1 MSKQTLMPPAGFKD
15 PRALAGL
22 PKDTPLC
29 VALSGGADSVALLSL
44 LAADP
49 HVSAVHVHHGIR
61 GAEADRDADF
71 CRDLAARLGVPLTV
85 LSIDAPALAREL
97 GVSLETA
104 ARDGRYK
111 AITAHLEKENIP
123 LLVTAHHADDQLETI
138 LQHLLR
144 GSGLSGLCGIPACR
158 PLASGIQV
166 VRPLLTITRAALRD
180 YLEKVGLSHVED
192 STNQQGC
199 CTRNR
204 LRLEVLP
211 VLSELY
217 PAGIEAAARCA
228 ELLTEDESYLDSLAA
243 DFLQAEGDEPPLS
256 ALAALPRP
264 IFSRVLRR
272 LLPISPERAH
282 IEALAAFCQKAT
294 PHALLSLPSLTVAAE
309 NGRLHV
315 IQAQDSFADYEV
327 ELCEGETPLP
337 AINGLAIVARNGKN
351 CEMQPNNIYKYS
363 TRLSFCSAIIDG
375 KLAVR
380 NRREGDRIRSGGMH
394 KAVRRLSGQ
403 EHLPLSVRKKMPLLV
418 DDSGIL
424 AVPFTAP
431 RAVLRDGALQKNAPR
446 DVTVYLFFN

>member
-1 MSKQTLMPPAGFKD
+1 MKKQTPTPPPGFKD
-15 PRALAGL
+15 PRALAGS
-22 PKDTPLC
+22 PTDAPLC

-44 LAADP
+44 LAADA
-49 HVSAVHVHHGIR
+49 HVCAVHVHHGIR

-71 CRDLAARLGVPLTV
+71 CRALAKRLGVPLPV
-85 LSIDAPALAREL
+85 LSIAAPALARSR

-104 ARDGRYK
+104 ARDGRYE
-111 AITAHLEKENIP
+111 AITEHLKKENVP

-158 PLASGIQV
+158 PLGDGVLVA
-166 VRPLLTITRAALRD
+166 RPLLTVTRAALRD
-180 YLEKVGLSHVED
+180 YLAAAELAHVED
-192 STNQQGC
+192 SSNSEGC

-228 ELLTEDESYLDSLAA
+228 ELLSEDEAYLDSLAT
-243 DFLQAEGDEPPLS
+243 DFIQKEGNEPHLS

-264 IFSRVLRR
+264 IFARVMRK
-272 LLPISPERAH
+272 LLPSPPERVH

-294 PHALLSLPSLTVAAE
+294 PHASLSLPSATVAAE
-309 NGRLHV
+309 GGKLTAVREPG
-315 IQAQDSFADYEV
+315 SFADYEV
-327 ELCEGETPLP
+327 VLSEGETPLP
-337 AINGLAIVARNGKN
+337 AVDGLAIVVRNGEN
-351 CEMQPNNIYKYS
+351 CEIRPNNVYKYA
-363 TRLSFCSAIIDG
+363 TRLSFCSAIING
-375 KLAVR
+375 KLSVR
-380 NRREGDRIRSGGMH
+380 NRRAGDRIRSGGMH

-403 EHLPLSVRKKMPLLV
+403 EHLPLSVRGRMPLLA

-424 AVPFTAP
+424 AIPFTAP
-431 RAVLRDGALQKNAPR
+431 RAVLRDGALKKGAPR
-446 DVTVYLFFN
+446 DLTVYLFFN

>member
-1 MSKQTLMPPAGFKD
+1 MKGQTPTPPTGFKD

-22 PKDTPLC
+22 PKDAPLC

-71 CRDLAARLGVPLTV
+71 CRDLAAKLGVPLTV
-85 LSIDAPALAREL
+85 LSIDAPALSREL

-104 ARDGRYK
+104 ARDGRYA
-111 AITAHLEKENIP
+111 AITAHLEQENIP

-158 PLASGIQV
+158 VLANGIQV
-166 VRPLLTITRAALRD
+166 ARPLLTVTRAALRD
-180 YLEKVGLSHVED
+180 YLERAELSHVED
-192 STNQQGC
+192 STNQEGC

-228 ELLTEDESYLDSLAA
+228 ELLLEDESYLDWLAT
-243 DFLQAEGDEPPLS
+243 DFIQKEGDEPPLS

-264 IFSRVLRR
+264 IFARVLRK
-272 LLPISPERAH
+272 LLPSPPARVH
-282 IEALAAFCQKAT
+282 IEALTAFCEKAT
-294 PHALLSLPSLTVAAE
+294 PHASLSLPSLTVTAE
-309 NGRLHV
+309 NGRLTV
-315 IQAQDSFADYEV
+315 LQAQDSFADYEV

-337 AINGLAIVARNGKN
+337 AINGLAIVARNGEN
-351 CEMQPNNIYKYS
+351 CEMHLNNVYKYS
-363 TRLSFCSAIIDG
+363 TQLSFCSAIIDG

-380 NRREGDRIRSGGMH
+380 NRRQGDRIRAGGMH

-403 EHLPLSVRKKMPLLV
+403 EHLPLAVRKKMPLLV
-418 DDSGIL
+418 DGSGIL

-431 RAVLRDGALQKNAPR
+431 RAVLRDGALKKGTPR
-446 DVTVYLFFN
+446 DLTVYLFFN